1 MNRALRRAAPVALAS
16 TAALV
21 LAGCAGSSEPEA
33 SETPAAADC
42 MDVSSGSLSDGVTV
56 EGDFGGSPTA
66 TFTTPL
72 EATELERTVV
82 IEGDGDTTKA
92 GDDVNAT

>member
-1 MNRALRRAAPVALAS
+1 MNRALRRAAPVALAAA
-16 TAALV
+16 AALV

-56 EGDFGGSPTA
+56 EGDFGGSPDGHLHHPA
-66 TFTTPL
+66 
-72 EATELERTVV
+72 R
-82 IEGDGDTTKA
+82 GDGARAHRRDR
-92 GDDVNAT
+92 GRRRDHEGG